1 MENKKENNLFRPMI
15 AIPPGETIKENMEF
29 LGMSQKE
36 LAARMGITEKH
47 LSNILT
53 GKASITYDTALNLEC
68 VLGPSAEFW
77 MELES
82 GYQLDKARLEKED
95 ELAIDLEI
103 LKSIKYKEMSKR
115 GWVSDTC
122 VRAERVNNCRDFFGV
137 ANLSL
142 ISKTVS
148 VMFRKNEMGS
158 EKNLNIIA
166 WLRQAELQGMK
177 VKTDDFDKNK
187 LKRLIPKFRELTLK
201 SASEFYPEMKK
212 LCADCGVALV
222 LVEDLPGNGICG
234 ATIWRNGKAIL
245 ALTVRG
251 KRADIF
257 WFTLFHELAHIINH
271 KKEQCDINFDGN
283 NNDIEKEANEIARDY
298 LIPNQLY
305 NEFIRNYNVN
315 SKLDIIRYAAHI
327 GIAPSILTGRL
338 MFDGYIG
345 YDQFSELRPSFKI
358 VYKEQ

>member
-1 MENKKENNLFRPMI
+1 MVNKKENNSFKPMI

-36 LAARMGITEKH
+36 LAVRIGITEKH
-47 LSNILT
+47 LSNILN
-53 GKASITYDTALNLEC
+53 GKAAITYDTALNLES

-77 MELES
+77 IELES
-82 GYQLDKARLEKED
+82 GYQLDKARLEKEN
-95 ELAIDLEI
+95 ELAIDLNV
-103 LKSIKYKEMSKR
+103 LKDIKYNEMSKR
-115 GWVSDTC
+115 GWIRNTSI
-122 VRAERVNNCRDFFGV
+122 RAERVINCREFFGV

-142 ISKTVS
+142 IPRTAA
-148 VMFRKNEMGS
+148 VMFRKNEIGD
-158 EKNLNIIA
+158 ETNLNILA
-166 WLRQAELQGMK
+166 WLREAELQGMK
-177 VKTDDFDKNK
+177 VETDDFDKNK
-187 LKRLIPKFRELTLK
+187 LRKFIPKFRELTLE
-201 SASEFYPEMKK
+201 SANEFYPKIKK
-212 LCADCGVALV
+212 LCAECGVALV

-271 KKEQCDINFDGN
+271 KKEQCDINFD
-283 NNDIEKEANEIARDY
+283 DKSSKIEKEANDIARDY
-298 LIPNQLY
+298 LIPNHLY
-305 NEFIRNYNVN
+305 NEFVEKYDVN
-315 SKLDIIRYAAHI
+315 SKLDIIKYSKMI

-338 MFDGYIG
+338 MFDGYIS

-358 VYKEQ
+358 VYKTE